1 MQEEEAEQDSSLLA
15 DLNTRDALTPRS
27 SSMPAKLNRKP
38 SQYNNAE
45 TEMAIIAYFHRFTTL
60 ILSTLGDIVDGVDGE
75 DDEDDRTP
83 MLNVIGGSRGGRG
96 AEMGAEVVVRS
107 EEVERMG
114 LDGWNGG
121 DREFVRKVV
130 QLYFGRKGVVE
141 GRGVDVCGV
150 RIC

>member
-15 DLNTRDALTPRS
+15 DLNTKDTLTPRS
-27 SSMPAKLNRKP
+27 ASMPAKLNRKP
-38 SQYNNAE
+38 SQYSNAE

-60 ILSTLGDIVDGVDGE
+60 ILSALGDIVDGVDDE
-75 DDEDDRTP
+75 DDEDDRVP
-83 MLNVIGGSRGGRG
+83 MLNVVGGSRGSRERG
-96 AEMGAEVVVRS
+96 VEVVVRG

-114 LDGWNGG
+114 LDVWSGA
-121 DREFVRKVV
+121 DREFVGEVV